1 VASERK
7 EVSVPLEDEQ
17 KKRLDDQAKDLDDKA
32 EHRPGT
38 EKEAFK
44 AAAKLLRDRGL
55 RKGLD
60 DFHDDGKDP
69 EAFSRPVAYFRKKG
83 ADVPEGIDVRY
94 QARGS

>member
-1 VASERK
+1 
-7 EVSVPLEDEQ
+7 
-17 KKRLDDQAKDLDDKA
+17 
-32 EHRPGT
+32 
-38 EKEAFK
+38 
-44 AAAKLLRDRGL
+44 L

-94 QARGS
+94 QARGT